1 MSKYQDL
8 VRVLDLLCDEA
19 PASITFYH
27 PNKSDI
33 PNVEQARSHAYIHLF
48 LKSKFGLLSFD
59 EREKY
64 ITDGS
69 ADGGIDAYYIDREHR
84 RIYLIQSKFRNSD
97 SNFEGKAISY
107 SELLAMDV
115 DRVTKGERSNED
127 GEPYNLSILS
137 MLDELQSIDDLGRYN
152 YVVIILANIQDKAK
166 NKFARLIGSF
176 ESEIYDH
183 ERVYEQILFPIVTGT
198 FYDPKELKIV
208 LNLSKDSAGHRI
220 QYYPDTEFGE
230 CTVNACYVPTIEIA
244 KTLYK
249 YKNAILKFNPRS
261 YLELKR
267 GSVNEEI
274 AKSITTKATNEFA
287 LFNNGITMLSDETEY
302 SDRVGRKNT
311 AELHLS
317 NPQIINGGQT
327 AYTLSRLYEDA
338 EKDGT
343 LSIFE
348 GKEVLLKVISFND
361 GDQKLTKAQISQ
373 KLRLIEQISVATNQQ
388 SPVSE
393 ADRRANDKVQVELQ
407 QKIFSD
413 FGLYYERKRGEFSDG
428 LQKGYILPNQII
440 DREEFLRCRIAINNP
455 ISARSTGSRILFSK
469 ERFDALFANS
479 DDYRKCVFA
488 HSVFG
493 KMSRELLDM
502 EGVKQY
508 AKYAVVYVCC
518 KLFDEN
524 TPVDDYDTKANE
536 CVFKVL
542 RQWADF
548 EKHAMSISVNQRF
561 YFMEKSDDGVTK
573 QVDANWQ
580 GYYKGRTLL
589 EDLDSFFGKSS
600 KDDVLGTLFEK
611 TDCDK

>member
-19 PASITFYH
+19 PDSIPFYH
-27 PNKSDI
+27 PDKSDI

-115 DRVTKGERSNED
+115 DRITKGERSNEV
-127 GEPYNLSILS
+127 GELYNSSILS
-137 MLDELQSIDDLGRYN
+137 MLDELQGIDDLGRYN

-166 NKFARLIGSF
+166 NKLARLIGSF

-208 LNLSKDSAGHRI
+208 LNISKDSAGHRI

-267 GSVNEEI
+267 GSVNVEI
-274 AKSITTKATNEFA
+274 AKSITTKTTNEFA

-302 SDRVGRKNT
+302 SDRVGRKNA

-338 EKDGT
+338 KINGN
-343 LSIFE
+343 LSIFD

-361 GDQKLTKAQISQ
+361 GEQNLNETQIAG

-407 QKIFSD
+407 QKIFAD

-428 LQKGYILPNQII
+428 LQKGYILPDQII
-440 DREEFLRCRIAINNP
+440 DREEFLRCRIAIDNP
-455 ISARSTGSRILFSK
+455 ISARRAGARILFSK
-469 ERFDALFANS
+469 GWFDTLFVTS

-488 HSVFG
+488 YSVFG
-493 KMSRELLDM
+493 KMSREFLDM

-518 KLFDEN
+518 KMFNENISVDE
-524 TPVDDYDTKANE
+524 YDAQANE
-536 CVFKVL
+536 CVLKVL
-542 RQWADF
+542 KQWADF
-548 EKHAMSISVNQRF
+548 EKYAMSISANQRF

-580 GYYKGRTLL
+580 GYYKGRTLTA
-589 EDLDSFFGKSS
+589 DLDSFFGKSS
-600 KDDVLGTLFEK
+600 DNMIGGLFE
-611 TDCDK
+611 

>member
-8 VRVLDLLCDEA
+8 LRVLNSLCEEA
-19 PASITFYH
+19 PASLSLYH
-27 PNKSDI
+27 PNETDT

-48 LKSKFGLLSFD
+48 LKSKFGILSFV
-59 EREKY
+59 EREKF

-69 ADGGIDAYYIDREHR
+69 ADGGIDAYYIDKEHR

-115 DRVTKGERSNED
+115 DRITKGERSNED
-127 GEPYNLSILS
+127 GEPYNPSILS
-137 MLDELQSIDDLGRYN
+137 MLDELQSIDDLGRYD

-166 NKFARLIGSF
+166 NNLTRLIGSF

-208 LNLSKDSAGHRI
+208 LNISKDSAGHRI
-220 QYYPDTEFGE
+220 QYYPETEFGE

-261 YLELKR
+261 YLELKK

-274 AKSITTKATNEFA
+274 AKSITSKATNEFA

-338 EKDGT
+338 VKNDT
-343 LSIFE
+343 LSMFD

-361 GDQKLTKAQISQ
+361 GDQKLTKNQISQ

-440 DREEFLRCRIAINNP
+440 DREEFLRCRIAIDNP
-455 ISARSTGSRILFSK
+455 ISARRTGAGILFSK
-469 ERFDALFANS
+469 ERFDALLATS
-479 DDYRKCVFA
+479 DNYRKCVFA
-488 HSVFG
+488 YSVFG
-493 KMSRELLDM
+493 KMNRELLDT

-518 KLFDEN
+518 KMFDEN
-524 TPVDDYDTKANE
+524 IPVDEYNA
-536 CVFKVL
+536 KVDEFVL
-542 RQWADF
+542 MVLKQWADF
-548 EKHAMSISVNQRF
+548 EKYAMSISVNQRF
-561 YFMEKSDDGVTK
+561 YFREKSDDGVTK

-580 GYYKGRTLL
+580 GYYKGRTLSA
-589 EDLDSFFGKSS
+589 DLDAYFGRSTK
-600 KDDVLGTLFEK
+600 KDEMVGLFENSDVSK
-611 TDCDK
+611 